1 MRRCSLEVF
10 SCGGLDFN
18 EALWTTVLILKAP
31 AQANLGNFQ
40 WTSREETVCE
50 AAPVNKL
57 LGGQAYRGIKAL
69 KLPLF

>member
-1 MRRCSLEVF
+1 MTRCSLEVF
-10 SCGGLDFN
+10 ICGGLDFS

-50 AAPVNKL
+50 AVPVNKL
-57 LGGQAYRGIKAL
+57 FRGQAYRSIKAL